1 MAKKLVLLTAG
12 VLLLSAGTAS
22 AQSNPSNDWN
32 GSHQFRTPQQIQI
45 RLLEAEM
52 IERKRS
58 DYYDEFGR
66 SNATIYYSTNVEGD
80 VNNDNSRR
88 ITNNFPDGYNQP
100 LDQSERTT
108 TAIGAVNTT
117 AIDISNGSNINIQSR
132 ADSVG
137 CQDGGIRISGM
148 PGGASSG
155 FAGC

>member
-1 MAKKLVLLTAG
+1 MVKKLVLLAVG
-12 VLLLSAGTAS
+12 ILLFGAGTAS

-88 ITNNFPDGYNQP
+88 FTNNFPDGYDQP
-100 LDQSERTT
+100 VDQSERTT
-108 TAIGAVNTT
+108 TAVGAINNT
-117 AIDISNGSNINIQSR
+117 AIDISNGSNINIDSR

-137 CQDGGIRISGM
+137 CQDGGIRISGT
-148 PGGASSG
+148 PGGTSSG